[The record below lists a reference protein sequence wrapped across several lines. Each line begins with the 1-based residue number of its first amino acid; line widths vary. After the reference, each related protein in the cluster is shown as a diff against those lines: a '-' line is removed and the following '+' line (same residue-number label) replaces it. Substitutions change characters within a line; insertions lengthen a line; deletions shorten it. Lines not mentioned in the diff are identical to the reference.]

1 MSYIEDSLSKDEE
14 IHEIYKLHW
23 FSKIPMILWVIAVI
37 AVAIALFSI
46 DFLIEMPLWGK
57 ALIVAI
63 PMLAAIYQWL
73 YLSSIEQGTTNKRI
87 VLKTGIISRDTEEM
101 KMDSVETVEIDQSIF
116 GRIFGFGDITVT
128 GRGISNVVFKKIDD
142 PIEVKKSIESV
153 EVL

>member
-1 MSYIEDSLSKDEE
+1 MAYIKESLSKGEE

-23 FSKIPMILWVIAVI
+23 FSKIPMILWVII
-37 AVAIALFSI
+37 AIAAFSGSFI
-46 DFLIEMPLWGK
+46 IEVPIWAKASIVVVPLLL
-57 ALIVAI
+57 AL
-63 PMLAAIYQWL
+63 YQWL
-73 YLSSIEQGTTNKRI
+73 YLRSIEQGTTNKRI

-153 EVL
+153 EVI